1 MRLVPHPLRV
11 PTMDRHCTYVRMMYM
26 DGRITVLIF
35 FTKLKRR
42 KLNLKE
48 KFESRTSHFSFKR

>member
-1 MRLVPHPLRV
+1 
-11 PTMDRHCTYVRMMYM
+11 MDRHCTYVRMMYM